1 MDFFKKVLR
10 RDNVPAPTETRTQ
23 WEADPSNPALVRAL
37 AAAFVASYKAASAAQ
52 VEAGFGPTSA
62 FCNACCVLL
71 AAQTQDVTDASV
83 EASRNA
89 ARVSKVLEDEA
100 LLIQVREDCDHYSR
114 SFLPHANGT

>member
-10 RDNVPAPTETRTQ
+10 RDNNLPAPTEARAH

-52 VEAGFGPTSA
+52 VESGFGPTSA

-71 AAQTQDVTDASV
+71 AAQTLDVTDPSA

-89 ARVSKVLEDEA
+89 TRVSKVLEDEA
-100 LLIQVREDCDHYSR
+100 LLMQVR
-114 SFLPHANGT
+114 LL